1 MKTKKKV
8 EFSKKIFYMVTAFT
22 IVVIIYSMVLM
33 WKTNDSSALA
43 YLIPSVFAEMATATG
58 FYYSKAKTENK
69 IKLSKKYELDLSNET
84 ENTDFNESEE

>member
-1 MKTKKKV
+1 MKEKKKV

-69 IKLSKKYELDLSNET
+69 IKLAKRYGNELINDTNI
-84 ENTDFNESEE
+84 ESEE

>member
-1 MKTKKKV
+1 
-8 EFSKKIFYMVTAFT
+8 MVTAFT